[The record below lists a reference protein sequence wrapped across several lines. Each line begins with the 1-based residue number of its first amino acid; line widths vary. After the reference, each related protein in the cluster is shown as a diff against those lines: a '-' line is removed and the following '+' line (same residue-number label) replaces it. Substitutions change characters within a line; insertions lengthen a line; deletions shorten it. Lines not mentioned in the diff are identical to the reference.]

1 MVWPIIEGSRILAFT
16 LSRPPSNPGSR
27 VSADGETPAGPGPA
41 RLARM
46 KMRIVG
52 LLVGLCL
59 APALSAQEPS
69 APAPTPGVSAA
80 APTTTYTLSPEK
92 KEKAIAYAK
101 ARYRLHF
108 VSFFWSVAVL
118 VVILAPHLGPRFRD
132 RAEAV
137 SKRRFWQAAVFVPL
151 LFVTQSIL

>member
-1 MVWPIIEGSRILAFT
+1 
-16 LSRPPSNPGSR
+16 
-27 VSADGETPAGPGPA
+27 
-41 RLARM
+41 M

-52 LLVGLCL
+52 LLVGFCL
-59 APALSAQEPS
+59 AASLAAQEPS

-80 APTTTYTLSPEK
+80 APTTTYTLTPEK

-101 ARYRLHF
+101 ARYGLHF

-118 VVILAPHLGPRFRD
+118 VVILALRLAPRFRD

-137 SKRRFWQAAVFVPL
+137 SKRRLWQAAVFVPL
-151 LFVTQSIL
+151 LFVTQFVLELPTQIYGQ